1 MRKPATSAS
10 PAASTAAASTAAAG
24 EQRRAIENKHRD
36 DCRSQDKEKP

>member
-10 PAASTAAASTAAAG
+10 PAASTAAAG

-36 DCRSQDKEKP
+36 DYRSQDKEKP